1 MTRAKGSLVM
11 AEQNMDTLAT
21 RLRTQSPPQPMAC
34 GRPRSSHWL
43 WDQVIAGLLLGLV
56 LAGCAMAPSSP
67 TSGAPPKTPIAS
79 AASPEALAAG
89 AHLYQQHCAACHGAE
104 GSSGF
109 ATPLNQHGH
118 AWHHPDSI
126 LLQTIRDGT
135 TRAAADQTMTDV
147 TMPPFKA
154 ILAPEEIRTLVAFFK
169 ASWTPEQQR
178 IQWDRTVRA
187 DLHPH

>member
-1 MTRAKGSLVM
+1 M

-79 AASPEALAAG
+79 ATSPEALAAG
-89 AHLYQQHCAACHGAE
+89 AHLYQQHCAACHGVE

-147 TMPPFKA
+147 TMPSFKA
-154 ILAPEEIRTLVAFFK
+154 ILAPEEIRTLIAFFK

-178 IQWDRTVRA
+178 IQWERTVRA